1 MNTRLKETALFLI
14 FSLLIT
20 AGVYREA
27 MWGDA
32 LLAPLDLG
40 PFVFENY
47 EYMSDQTVEIPDNHF
62 IIDQFTYD
70 LPLQKRIYDSY
81 REGEIPWWDP
91 YTYGGRPL
99 LADAHINGTDP
110 VRVALYLT
118 LPFELAYNWNFIIR
132 GLLTGLGMFLLLRYL
147 KITVGLAVI
156 FSIAYQF
163 AGWFTVHFGH
173 PWIQASF
180 VYFPLIWLVWLK
192 AMEADKPSRYYAYG
206 SLLCAAI
213 FYSGNLQS
221 HTYLPIFAL
230 IFIIS
235 SLNGNRKKILQS
247 IFCVGIS
254 GTVGALLAYPV
265 LVNQLEFYLLNQR
278 AIAGTESYLFELVSA
293 VLTFPTAIVGSS
305 YPWALGSFRTIQPLR
320 GFGGAGV
327 EFYLFLGVLSI
338 FLAGVALLRLKKS
351 VQRDAWLLTQA
362 SLLILAFFIII
373 CTPLTHIFYS
383 RCAALAGMG
392 LTILCAYGMQEIL
405 QRRINLNN
413 KIVAAYTAAIVLVAT
428 SVSIFAWFIYPAL
441 LPGLQPKI
449 LQAYAARNTLM
460 DPATHEFMRLF
471 QIGNFGKEVS
481 LLNPEAALS
490 VLGLMC
496 FTGGCF
502 ISKHIHRN
510 KMIVVGLIITL
521 LPVLMFH
528 HRFRPKHPISMW
540 ERMLDGGPAQKAAMA
555 TSKGWLRIDERDT
568 LTKEQIFPFAT
579 AALYKVHNISG
590 YSALQPASIVNTT
603 HSVYPTLHPSLW
615 DGDFSSP
622 PNLFGEKQDLVAT
635 AGSRFRSLESGNPIP
650 LQVVDESMNQLTIK
664 VAPTSLNHVILRTDT
679 HYPGWKIT
687 GGSVTK
693 LIPPFFTQT
702 VIKSPEIS
710 YHYRPPGLR
719 GALWSIIAG
728 VIAVMYLFLPHR
740 MKLTFRS

>member
-265 LVNQLEFYLLNQR
+265 LVNQLEFYLLSQR
-278 AIAGTESYLFELVSA
+278 EIAGALNYRSELISA
-293 VLTFPTAIVGSS
+293 IITFPTALVGSS
-305 YPWALGSFRTIQPLR
+305 YPWALGSYRTIQPLR
-320 GFGGAGV
+320 GFGGDGL
-327 EFYLFLGVLSI
+327 EFHLFFGVLSI
-338 FLAGVALLRLKKS
+338 FLTGISLLRLKKS
-351 VQRDAWLLTQA
+351 TGRDAWILSQA

-373 CTPLTHIFYS
+373 CTPLSHIFYS
-383 RCAALAGMG
+383 RCAPLAGMG
-392 LTILCAYGMQEIL
+392 FTILCAYGVQEIL
-405 QRRINLNN
+405 QRKINLNH
-413 KIVAAYTAAIVLVAT
+413 KIVAAYTTTVLLIAT
-428 SVSIFAWFIYPAL
+428 SASAFAWFIWPAL
-441 LPGLQPKI
+441 LPELKPKI
-449 LQAYAARNTLM
+449 LQAYASRNNLM
-460 DPATHEFMRLF
+460 DHATHEILRLF
-471 QIGNFGKEVS
+471 QIDNFSAEIS
-481 LLNPEAALS
+481 ISAPEAMIS
-490 VLGLMC
+490 ILGLIC
-496 FTGGCF
+496 FTWGAFLYKKTYG
-502 ISKHIHRN
+502 N
-510 KMIVVGLIITL
+510 KLILLGLIITL
-521 LPVLMFH
+521 LPVVMFH

-540 ERMLDGGPAQKAAMA
+540 EKMLEGGPAQKAAVA
-555 TSKGWLRIDERDT
+555 ASQGWLRIDERE
-568 LTKEQIFPFAT
+568 TKSENLIFPLAT

-590 YSALQPASIVNTT
+590 YSALQPASIFKT
-603 HSVYPTLHPSLW
+603 SPADYPTLNPSLW
-615 DGDFSSP
+615 NGDFKGVASDNSEI
-622 PNLFGEKQDLVAT
+622 LAT
-635 AGSRFRSLESGNPIP
+635 AGSRFRSLESGNTIP
-650 LQVVDESMNQLTIK
+650 LQIVDESMNQLTIK
-664 VAPTSLNHVILRTDT
+664 VAPTSLDQIILRTDT

-710 YHYRPPGLR
+710 YHYRPTGLR